1 MSDAAKISRR
11 RENRRGREFPDV
23 SKFHGADRRAA
34 SKARR
39 YRKRRKTGHR
49 IWKLELDTVATEEL
63 LSGLGYLPE
72 GFTKKEADE
81 ALAKFVTMLATVTG
95 DDMRFEF
102 ALRETIALFESAGDQ
117 MP

>member
-1 MSDAAKISRR
+1 MSGAEMSRR
-11 RENRRGREFPDV
+11 RDKCTGTDRRG
-23 SKFHGADRRAA
+23 A

-39 YRKRRKTGHR
+39 YRKRRKAGHR
-49 IWKLELDTVATEEL
+49 IWRLELDVVATEEL
-63 LSGLGYLPE
+63 LLALNYLPE

-81 ALAKFVTMLATVTG
+81 GLARFVTMLATVTG

-102 ALRETIALFESAGDQ
+102 ALRQTIESFESAGDQ